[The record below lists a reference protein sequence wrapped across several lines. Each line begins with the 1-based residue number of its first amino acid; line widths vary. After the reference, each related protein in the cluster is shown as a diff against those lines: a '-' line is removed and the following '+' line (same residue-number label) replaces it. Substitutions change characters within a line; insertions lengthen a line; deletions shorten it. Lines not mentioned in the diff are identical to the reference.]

1 MRFQRA
7 WYNTGLS
14 YGTLVVHARTNQNDT
29 GISSIQATWRDAG
42 ANLPYDQCVVTYT
55 SNTSGGSTIQIWTKL
70 QLRYDGYCYEKEVD
84 DSRQSMTDNWTLY
97 SYKNTEGETSLPTTQ
112 TVLQPSFGQQ
122 SLNQLTF
129 YYDNFS
135 TATSSSRYQKITF
148 VTTDVEDSS
157 MTSDRTIYIPKENG
171 TMALV
176 SDVEEVPAQE
186 PAEEDV
192 SEGSN
197 APTDPAASSDDD
209 YWPYDMSDSLKKM
222 KNEKAEAVSEDTAA
236 AKSTTEGFSEK
247 VIVAEENEEAVVSR
261 ESISAETENDTDK
274 TDDSVK
280 EKKKK
285 KGIFHR
291 MFSYDR
297 E

>member
-1 MRFQRA
+1 MGESGNSDYRPD
-7 WYNTGLS
+7 W
-14 YGTLVVHARTNQNDT
+14 
-29 GISSIQATWRDAG
+29 I
-42 ANLPYDQCVVTYT
+42 YDMT
-55 SNTSGGSTIQIWTKL
+55 GGSVKKKM
-70 QLRYDGYCYEKEVD
+70 KEILGNGD
-84 DSRQSMTDNWTLY
+84 IKED
-97 SYKNTEGETSLPTTQ
+97 LP
-112 TVLQPSFGQQ
+112 
-122 SLNQLTF
+122 
-129 YYDNFS
+129 
-135 TATSSSRYQKITF
+135 
-148 VTTDVEDSS
+148 
-157 MTSDRTIYIPKENG
+157 
-171 TMALV
+171 V